1 MEVSREDLVL
11 ANEKVVHRST
21 DRSMSLQELL
31 AKSYKGALSGYL
43 IGSATIQTDKAKED
57 LETGQNAKITVFWF
71 AGAAA
76 VEIEVDTH
84 TGQVRIVRCAVSG
97 DVGKAINPGNCHQQL
112 EGAAVLAIGHTFTE
126 EMLYEI
132 PGFGDVPA
140 IETHIIEN
148 PHNEGPYGAKGVGE
162 TATFAVSAAVANAL
176 ERATGVRIRD
186 LPLKPEKILAALH
199 EKECE

>member
-1 MEVSREDLVL
+1 
-11 ANEKVVHRST
+11 
-21 DRSMSLQELL
+21 
-31 AKSYKGALSGYL
+31 
-43 IGSATIQTDKAKED
+43 
-57 LETGQNAKITVFWF
+57 
-71 AGAAA
+71 

-84 TGQVRIVRCAVSG
+84 TGQVKIVHCAVSG

-126 EMLYEI
+126 EMLYEDGRQINANFSDYKI

-140 IETHIIEN
+140 IETYIIEN

-162 TATFAVSAAVANAL
+162 TATFGVSAAVANAL

-186 LPLKPEKILAALH
+186 LPLKPEKVLAALH
-199 EKECE
+199 KKECA